1 MHEIG
6 SDKTNG
12 TYGGEMRFAMADRGS
27 VFSTR
32 DRSIRVLAE
41 LEQAE
46 DGSSG
51 DSHLILDFNSVTHV
65 SDSFADGFVGVITSQ
80 RRSLGLP
87 DPLLVGMTPFVS
99 TVVYRALRLRGI
111 ERNELIAA

>member
-1 MHEIG
+1 MH
-6 SDKTNG
+6 
-12 TYGGEMRFAMADRGS
+12 FVMADRGS

-41 LEQAE
+41 LEEAE
-46 DGSSG
+46 AASLG
-51 DSHLILDFNSVTHV
+51 DRHLTLDFNSVTHV

-99 TVVYRALRLRGI
+99 TVIDRMLRLRGL
-111 ERNELIAA
+111 ERSKLLAA